1 MSDFP
6 FKKGDLVDIRTDLWW
21 NKGGTVQG
29 VIVAVG
35 DHIGYF
41 HVLIN
46 GEVKHIHRNYIVTPR
61 IKSVKM
67 TGGLK

>member
-6 FKKGDLVDIRTDLWW
+6 FKKGDLVDVKTSQFQYNSR
-21 NKGGTVQG
+21 TVQG

-35 DHIGYF
+35 DHGF
-41 HVLIN
+41 FEVLID
-46 GEVKHIHRNYIVTPR
+46 GEVKPIHRNYIVTPR

>member
-6 FKKGDLVDIRTDLWW
+6 FKKGDLVDVKTSQFQY
-21 NKGGTVQG
+21 KSGTVQG

-35 DHIGYF
+35 DHGF
-41 HVLIN
+41 FEVLID
-46 GEVKHIHRNYIVTPR
+46 GEVKPIHRNYIVTPR

>member
-6 FKKGDLVDIRTDLWW
+6 FKKGDLVDVKTSQFRY
-21 NKGGTVQG
+21 KSGTVQG

-35 DHIGYF
+35 DHGF
-41 HVLIN
+41 FDVLID
-46 GEVKHIHRNYIVTPR
+46 GEVKPIHRNYIVTPR
-61 IKSVKM
+61 IKAVKM

>member
-6 FKKGDLVDIRTDLWW
+6 FREGDLVTIKSSFYR
-21 NKGGTVQG
+21 NRNQPREG
-29 VIVAVG
+29 VIVQDKG
-35 DHIGYF
+35 HGWYD
-41 HVLIN
+41 VLIS
-46 GEVKHIHRNYIVTPR
+46 GEIEQVHRNYIVTPR

>member
-6 FKKGDLVDIRTDLWW
+6 FKKGDLVDVRTSQWHY
-21 NKGGTVQG
+21 KGGTIKG
-29 VIVAVG
+29 VIVAIG
-35 DHIGYF
+35 DHGFYE
-41 HVLIN
+41 VLID
-46 GEVKHIHRNYIVTPR
+46 GEVKPIHKNYIVTPR

>member
-6 FKKGDLVDIRTDLWW
+6 FKKGDLVDVKTSQFQYKDS
-21 NKGGTVQG
+21 TVQG
-29 VIVAVG
+29 VIVDVG
-35 DHIGYF
+35 AHIGYF
-41 HVLIN
+41 YVLID
-46 GEVKHIHRNYIVTPR
+46 GEVKHVHRNYIVTPR

>member
-6 FKKGDLVDIRTDLWW
+6 FKKGDLVDVKTSQFQY
-21 NKGGTVQG
+21 KSGTVQG

-35 DHIGYF
+35 DHGF
-41 HVLIN
+41 FEVLID
-46 GEVKHIHRNYIVTPR
+46 GEVKAIHRNYIITPR
-61 IKSVKM
+61 IKAVKM